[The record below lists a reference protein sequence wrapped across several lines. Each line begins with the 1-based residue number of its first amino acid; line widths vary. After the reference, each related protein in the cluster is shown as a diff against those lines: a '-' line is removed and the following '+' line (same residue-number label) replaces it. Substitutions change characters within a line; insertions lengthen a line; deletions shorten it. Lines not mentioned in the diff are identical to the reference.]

1 MRNPEKIH
9 ENTAE
14 AFVGNDPQKSGR
26 SQDGHEKTEQKSI
39 SGEPGYE
46 PFVRHQSDKAI
57 IKNRQIAGVLSPRVV
72 ILLLLLPFM
81 ILFLIP
87 AIALLESMW
96 LWMVLLIC
104 IWMIWFLIAN
114 LTSAIRDKTHVE
126 SGLRMLQE
134 SEQPQIIRNAMNVR
148 IATEEAG
155 IQVFRGRLLEPA
167 TTVFEK
173 LKQAYPEQMI
183 PLIQEDEKLGNT
195 IILLPKPVELAA
207 LEKPLRPH
215 LHWILFALTIATTTW
230 AGAAHQGI
238 DLMREPARF
247 VAGMPYSLGLLAIL
261 GVHEL
266 GHYFTARHH
275 GMNVTPPFFI
285 PVPFALGTFGAFIKM
300 RSPAETRQAL
310 FDVAVAG
317 PLAGLVMA
325 IPALFIGLRSST
337 LLPFNEDSAMQTFG
351 GTSVGSSLL
360 FSIIARLSLGDALQ
374 FDHLVQLSPLA
385 FAGWLGLIITAL
397 NLLPIGQL
405 DGGHIV
411 YAMFGQRIGGA
422 ISGIAMWS
430 LFLLALF
437 VWQTLMM
444 WAVIVFIIAS
454 RGSPPLNDVTPIT
467 PRRRRIGYA
476 TFAILTS
483 ILIPFPQA
491 LREIAGFQ

>member
-1 MRNPEKIH
+1 MRDPETIH

-14 AFVGNDPQKSGR
+14 AFAGNDQRKGSK
-26 SQDGHEKTEQKSI
+26 SQDGHEKTERKSF
-39 SGEPGYE
+39 SGHLGYE
-46 PFVRHQSDKAI
+46 PLVRHHHDTAI
-57 IKNRQIAGVLSPRVV
+57 MKNRQIAGVFPPRVV

-87 AIALLESMW
+87 AMNLLSGMW
-96 LWMVLLIC
+96 LWIVLLIC
-104 IWMIWFLIAN
+104 FWIVWFLIAN
-114 LTSAIRDKTHVE
+114 LTSAIRNKTHVE

-155 IQVFRGRLLEPA
+155 VQVFRGRLLEPA

-173 LKQAYPEQMI
+173 LKQAFPEQII
-183 PLIQEDEKLGNT
+183 PLIQEDEKLGNA
-195 IILLPKPVELAA
+195 IILLPKPLELAA
-207 LEKPLRPH
+207 LEKPLRPR

-230 AGAAHQGI
+230 AGAAYQGI

-247 VAGMPYSLGLLAIL
+247 LAGLPYSLGLLAIL

-285 PVPFALGTFGAFIKM
+285 PVPFGLGTFGAFIKM

-337 LLPFNEDSAMQTFG
+337 LLPFNGDPATQTFG

-360 FSIIARLSLGDALQ
+360 FTLIAKLSLGDSLQ

-422 ISGIAMWS
+422 ISSIAVWS
-430 LFLLALF
+430 LFLIALF
-437 VWQTLMM
+437 VWQALMM

-467 PRRRRIGYA
+467 PRRRRIGYV

>member
-1 MRNPEKIH
+1 VRNPEKIH

-14 AFVGNDPQKSGR
+14 AFAGNDPQKSGR

-46 PFVRHQSDKAI
+46 PCVRHQSDKAI

-207 LEKPLRPH
+207 LEKPLRPR

-360 FSIIARLSLGDALQ
+360 FSIIARLSFGDALQ